1 MATCRRAQPTLRP
14 PRWQSER
21 ALELVL
27 ALALVLVLVLVL
39 VLGSGRVSRL
49 RAKAPHSTLRANH
62 RKRGWVSNC
71 GWQSGAHCIC

>member
-1 MATCRRAQPTLRP
+1 M
-14 PRWQSER
+14 
-21 ALELVL
+21 L